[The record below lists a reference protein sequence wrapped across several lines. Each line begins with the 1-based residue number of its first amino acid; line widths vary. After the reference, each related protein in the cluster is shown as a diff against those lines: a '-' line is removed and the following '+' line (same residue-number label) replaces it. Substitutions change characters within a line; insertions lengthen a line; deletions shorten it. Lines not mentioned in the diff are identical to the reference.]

1 MASDLNQVALIG
13 RLTRDSE
20 MRYSQGGMAIVSFSI
35 AVNRSRKTAD
45 GRYQD
50 EASFFDC
57 TLFGKYGEAMNQY
70 LLKGKQVGISGSLKQ
85 ETWQDQQS
93 GQNRSKVVV
102 LVNALQ
108 LLGDPRGQ
116 QGQDYAQGPTQGY
129 QGQPQRPPQQ
139 GGYQSP
145 PQQQRPPQA
154 QQQGPESF
162 VGDSYD
168 QDIPF

>member
-20 MRYSQGGMAIVSFSI
+20 MRYSQGGMAIVRFSI
-35 AVNRSRKTAD
+35 AVNRSRKGAD
-45 GRYQD
+45 GKYQD

-57 TLFGKYGEAMNQY
+57 TLFGKYGESMNQY

-93 GQNRSKVVV
+93 GQNRSKVVII
-102 LVNALQ
+102 VNALQ
-108 LLGDPRGQ
+108 FLGGNQ
-116 QGQDYAQGPTQGY
+116 QGQPQQGGY
-129 QGQPQRPPQQ
+129 QGQQQRPPQQ

>member
-57 TLFGKYGEAMNQY
+57 TLFGKYGESMNQY

-116 QGQDYAQGPTQGY
+116 QGQDYAQGPPQGY

-139 GGYQSP
+139 GGYQSH